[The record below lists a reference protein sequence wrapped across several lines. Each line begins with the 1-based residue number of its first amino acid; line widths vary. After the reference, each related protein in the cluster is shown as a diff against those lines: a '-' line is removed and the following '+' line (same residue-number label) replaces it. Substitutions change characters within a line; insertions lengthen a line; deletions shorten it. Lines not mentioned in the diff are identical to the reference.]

1 MGGFQHLV
9 VRPTSDQIKGL
20 VVGAA
25 LAVCLTGYFSPAKAQ
40 APPIQVNPTIAPT
53 TQTTSAIAG
62 TSIFFSQQPLAG
74 DTSALA
80 QATGVAPG
88 SNGATI
94 ISASRRRAA
103 IRLRS
108 ALAWAMAAY
117 SHFGTLHP
125 YDHNIYS
132 SSTNPFRRRDL
143 IFVPTLRADFNT
155 GIYMTSLIRQH
166 RQHDLSDAQSFER
179 HLQSAGRIYAEY
191 SPLRDLVFTVQGN
204 SSTPQMPMP

>member
-9 VRPTSDQIKGL
+9 VRPTSGL

-53 TQTTSAIAG
+53 TQTTSTIAG

-88 SNGATI
+88 PMAPPLNPPGVGALPSGSGALSLGQGSLLPLWDFTPSTI
-94 ISASRRRAA
+94 TTFI
-103 IRLRS
+103 
-108 ALAWAMAAY
+108 LAQP
-117 SHFGTLHP
+117 TL
-125 YDHNIYS
+125 
-132 SSTNPFRRRDL
+132 FRHRDS
-143 IFVPTLRADFNT
+143 IFVQPCAL
-155 GIYMTSLIRQH
+155 
-166 RQHDLSDAQSFER
+166 
-179 HLQSAGRIYAEY
+179 
-191 SPLRDLVFTVQGN
+191 
-204 SSTPQMPMP
+204 SSTPGSTGHHFTPASTARFTLRLIL